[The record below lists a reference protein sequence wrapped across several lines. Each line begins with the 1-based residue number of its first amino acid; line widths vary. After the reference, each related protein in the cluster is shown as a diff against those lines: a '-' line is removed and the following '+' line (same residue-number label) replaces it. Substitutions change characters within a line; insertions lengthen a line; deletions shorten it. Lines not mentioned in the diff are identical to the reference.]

1 MRATLGL
8 NGLIKY
14 LQNLVAITFLR
25 LSKAYL
31 ALCQASMMEKLF
43 STKNSFADILQ
54 GFNYT
59 SANIW
64 DLTSRFPEL
73 LIPAET
79 DIILVIRIPVNQKQ
93 LKKFSKPFWSY

>member
-31 ALCQASMMEKLF
+31 ALCQASIMEKF
-43 STKNSFADILQ
+43 FLQ
-54 GFNYT
+54 KTLSQIFYRV
-59 SANIW
+59 
-64 DLTSRFPEL
+64 LTTPL
-73 LIPAET
+73 LTFEI
-79 DIILVIRIPVNQKQ
+79 
-93 LKKFSKPFWSY
+93 

>member
-14 LQNLVAITFLR
+14 LQNLVTITFLR
-25 LSKAYL
+25 LSEAYL

-43 STKNSFADILQ
+43 FTKNSFADILQ

-59 SANIW
+59 SANI
-64 DLTSRFPEL
+64 
-73 LIPAET
+73 
-79 DIILVIRIPVNQKQ
+79 
-93 LKKFSKPFWSY
+93 